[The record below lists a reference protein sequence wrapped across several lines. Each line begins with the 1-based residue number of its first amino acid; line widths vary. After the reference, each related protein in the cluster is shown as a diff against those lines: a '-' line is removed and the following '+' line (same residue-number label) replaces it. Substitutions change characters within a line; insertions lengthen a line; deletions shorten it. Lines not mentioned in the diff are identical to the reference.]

1 MKIDW
6 YLIGRY
12 NDPDN
17 RKVLRDLHPDG
28 GFRGKGYS
36 KRVRKNKGLLFELR
50 LVKNGGDGSS
60 AFFFLLLLRKFSS

>member
-17 RKVLRDLHPDG
+17 KKVLRDLHPDG
-28 GFRGKGYS
+28 RVKGKKGYS
-36 KRVRKNKGLLFELR
+36 KRVRR
-50 LVKNGGDGSS
+50 S
-60 AFFFLLLLRKFSS
+60 

>member
-17 RKVLRDLHPDG
+17 KKVLRGLHLDG
-28 GFRGKGYS
+28 RVKGKGYS
-36 KRVRKNKGLLFELR
+36 KRVRR
-50 LVKNGGDGSS
+50 S
-60 AFFFLLLLRKFSS
+60 